1 MEPELLYLFLAI
13 LSSASIAMIL
23 KFSESRNLNR
33 YAVTSANYVSAFTI
47 SLIFSIRDMK
57 PGILSGITDVFG
69 LGMFAGVLY
78 FLGFI
83 FIQKSIRENG
93 VGITGAVSKI
103 GIILPVILS
112 MVMWKEIPN
121 LKQSVGVVVSI
132 FAIILINIDP
142 KDIMS
147 LKSLNRTIVFL
158 FLIAGTAEFTTKLFE
173 KFCVINYK
181 PLYLFIIFFT
191 AFWISIYFTYTAWKK
206 GKIITRTDIV
216 TGLFVGIPNMLTSF
230 FLIES
235 FRYYKASVAFP
246 IYSSG
251 TIVLVNLG
259 GIFLFKEELIRK
271 NALAVVMIIAAIV
284 MMNLK

>member
-1 MEPELLYLFLAI
+1 MLYLFLAI

-23 KFSESRNLNR
+23 KFSENRDLNR
-33 YAVTSANYVSAFTI
+33 YAVTSANYISAFTI
-47 SLIFSIRDMK
+47 SLL
-57 PGILSGITDVFG
+57 LSLKNIDLENTEGLSKVFG

-83 FIQKSIRENG
+83 FIQKSIKENG

-103 GIILPVILS
+103 GIILPVVLS
-112 MVMWKEIPN
+112 MIFWKEIPN
-121 LKQSVGVVVSI
+121 CLQSAGVIISI
-132 FAIILINIDP
+132 SAIILINLNPD
-142 KDIMS
+142 DI
-147 LKSLNRTIVFL
+147 KSMKSFNKTIIFL
-158 FLIAGTAEFTTKLFE
+158 FIIAGSAEFTTKIFE
-173 KFCVINYK
+173 KYCMPDFK
-181 PLYLFIIFFT
+181 PIYLFTIFFT
-191 AFWISIYFTYTAWKK
+191 AFLISAYFTYTAWGKK
-206 GKIITRTDIV
+206 IMITKTDVV

-251 TIVLVNLG
+251 TIFLINLG
-259 GIFLFKEELIRK
+259 GIVLFKEKLIRK
-271 NALAVVMIIAAIV
+271 NAFAVVMIIVAIV